1 MTRVQLLLIAAGV
14 GVADLLTKLLI
25 VERLPIGSVRPV
37 IDGWFSIVHFRNPG
51 AVFGLGAA
59 LGHALPWLLTGAS
72 AIIAA
77 AVLVSAFR
85 TSLRDRWTQIGLH
98 LVLGGAIGNI
108 VNRLTLGPVVDFLDV
123 YVRTASGEHH
133 WPAFNVADSAICIG
147 IGVLLLA
154 SWRQPSAARREGLA

>member
-1 MTRVQLLLIAAGV
+1 MTRVRLLLFAAGV

-37 IDGWFSIVHFRNPG
+37 IDGSFSIVHFRNPG
-51 AVFGLGAA
+51 AAFGLGAA

-85 TSLRDRWTQIGLH
+85 ISLSDRLQIGLH
-98 LVLGGAIGNI
+98 LVLGGAFGNI

-154 SWRQPSAARREGLA
+154 SGRQPSAARREGLA

>member
-1 MTRVQLLLIAAGV
+1 MTRVRLLLFAAGV
-14 GVADLLTKLLI
+14 AVADLLTKLVI

-37 IDGWFSIVHFRNPG
+37 IDGWFSIVHYRNPG
-51 AVFGLGAA
+51 AAFGLGAA

-77 AVLVSAFR
+77 VVLVSAFR
-85 TSLRDRWTQIGLH
+85 TSLSDRWTQIGLH

-108 VNRLTLGPVVDFLDV
+108 VNRLTFGPVVDFLDV

-154 SWRQPSAARREGLA
+154 SFRKPSAATREGLA

>member
-1 MTRVQLLLIAAGV
+1 MTRVQLLLFAAGV

-51 AVFGLGAA
+51 AAFGLGAA
-59 LGHALPWLLTGAS
+59 LGHALPWLLTGATT
-72 AIIAA
+72 AIAA

-85 TSLRDRWTQIGLH
+85 TPLSDRRTQIGLH

-133 WPAFNVADSAICIG
+133 WPAFNIADSAICIG
-147 IGVLLLA
+147 VGMLLLT
-154 SWRQPSAARREGLA
+154 SWRQPSAALHEGLA

>member
-1 MTRVQLLLIAAGV
+1 MTRVQLLLVAAGV
-14 GVADLLTKLLI
+14 GVADLVTKLLI
-25 VERLPIGSVRPV
+25 VDRLPIGSVRPL
-37 IDGWFSIVHFRNPG
+37 IDGWFNVVHFRNPG
-51 AVFGLGAA
+51 AAFGVGAA
-59 LGHALPWLLTGAS
+59 LGHALPWLLTGAT

-133 WPAFNVADSAICIG
+133 WPAFNVADSAICVG

-154 SWRQPSAARREGLA
+154 SWRQPSSARREGLA